1 MRDVEIRWTKI
12 KIISLLFPHV
22 NALCVCG
29 PSSWRGNALDFL
41 VVYFFILHYYII
53 CEVLGK
59 WKCGIHVVLQI
70 IGFEEPR
77 NKYVYTRE
85 GF

>member
-1 MRDVEIRWTKI
+1 MARKRSRFFGVI
-12 KIISLLFPHV
+12 
-22 NALCVCG
+22 
-29 PSSWRGNALDFL
+29 
-41 VVYFFILHYYII
+41 FFILHYYII

-59 WKCGIHVVLQI
+59 WKCEIRVVLQI